1 MKLNKYFMMDNE
13 KKILCTT
20 IPRLSVGSKER
31 RLEKRRRRV
40 AFYDL
45 NEMQSA
51 ETAKFYSSMPWKN
64 ARRAYISQH
73 PVCELSLLDNQVK
86 PAQHV
91 HHIIKWFEQD
101 TEDIKWTLMLDP
113 DNLLALDNRIH
124 QYIHYCPNKLT
135 QAQRDYIAKRK
146 KELIEKYQQQCIP
159 IKNPS
164 DSNLL

>member
-1 MKLNKYFMMDNE
+1 MIDSE

-40 AFYDL
+40 AFYDM

-51 ETAKFYSSMPWKN
+51 ETGKFYSSMPWKN

-73 PVCELSLLDNQVK
+73 PVCELSLLENQVK

-101 TEDIKWTLMLDP
+101 TEDIKWMLMLDP
-113 DNLLALDNRIH
+113 DNMLAIDNKVH
-124 QYIHYCPNKLT
+124 QYIHYAPNKLT
-135 QAQRDYIAKRK
+135 QKQRDYIEQRK
-146 KELIEKYQQQCIP
+146 KELIEKYEGQCIP
-159 IKNPS
+159 VRNPS
-164 DSNLL
+164 DLNLG